1 MLKRVAAIVIALIAV
16 LVLVVAT
23 RSSHLHVERSATVEA
38 APDMVFPLINDFHAW
53 SSWSPWEKLD
63 PEMKREFS
71 GASQGKGAWYGWSGN
86 DQVGVGNMQIT
97 DSKPAEQV
105 TILLEFK
112 KPWEATNITT
122 FRLAA
127 TPQGTKLTW
136 EMDGENDFA
145 AKAMS
150 LVMDMDQMIG
160 KDFEAGLANLGALAE
175 AAAETRAEAQPVAP
189 AIIDAP

>member
-23 RSSHLHVERSATVEA
+23 RSSHLHVERSATMEA

-63 PEMKREFS
+63 PDMKREFS

-127 TPQGTKLTW
+127 TPQGTKVTW
-136 EMDGENDFA
+136 EMDGDNDFF

-160 KDFEAGLANLGALAE
+160 KDFEAGLANLAALAE

>member
-23 RSSHLHVERSATVEA
+23 RSSQLHVERSATVEA
-38 APDMVFPLINDFHAW
+38 APDLVFPLLNDFHAW

-63 PEMKREFS
+63 PDMKREFS
-71 GASQGKGAWYGWSGN
+71 GAPQGKGAWYGWSGN

-112 KPWEATNITT
+112 EPWQATNVTT

-127 TPQGTKLTW
+127 TPQGTKVTW
-136 EMDGENDFA
+136 AMDGENNFA

-150 LVMDMDQMIG
+150 MVMDMDQMIG
-160 KDFEAGLANLGALAE
+160 KDFEAGLANLGALAK
-175 AAAETRAEAQPVAP
+175 AAAEARAEAQPVP
-189 AIIDAP
+189 PVIIDAP